1 MSEIQNDFTNE
12 ENLDATPKRRSRLP
26 LIVGVVVVLLAAAAF
41 VGGRLLNNKNAAGG
55 GPGSLQFAGAGG
67 PGAGQAFALE
77 IMPASE
83 LPDAPPDATGLFSR
97 AEDNSVF
104 VQAGNGDF
112 SVSVSDDGTV
122 NMQSSGS
129 GEETEIVITA
139 ETKVYREIIEQPSDP
154 SAAQTGGKVQQK
166 VELSTIDQLGQNSF
180 MSAWGQRRGD
190 RLVADVLLFSTPF
203 FIQAPAKGA
212 P

>member
-1 MSEIQNDFTNE
+1 MSEMQSDQTSE
-12 ENLDATPKRRSRLP
+12 ENLNVTLKRRSRAP
-26 LIVGVVVVLLAAAAF
+26 LIAGVLIVVLAAAAF
-41 VGGRLLNNKNAAGG
+41 VGGRLLNNKTGSGSG
-55 GPGSLQFAGAGG
+55 GPQLIGAGG

-77 IMPASE
+77 IVPAAE

-104 VQAGNGDF
+104 IQAGNGDF

-122 NMQSSGS
+122 NTQTDGT

-139 ETKVYREIIEQPSDP
+139 ETKVYKEMIEPPDP
-154 SAAQTGGKVQQK
+154 SSAQSGGTVQQK
-166 VELSTIDQLGQNSF
+166 VELSTIDELGPNSII
-180 MSAWGQRRGD
+180 SAWGQRRGD
-190 RLVADVLLFSTPF
+190 RLVADVLSFSTPV
-203 FIQAPAKGA
+203 FIQAPGKGA